1 MGLFFFFNN
10 QRTRRFEHKPI
21 YWNQEREALEE
32 RVARIRKELEEKGE
46 ISPDKKVEL
55 YNTET
60 LLGKQIA
67 EHEAKKG
74 AQTEEH
80 HTQFADELHSSM
92 LQNMRHLSQQ
102 EEKGISGRGRINEIL
117 KILLVLLVLG
127 VLVWFL
133 YYKQ

>member
-1 MGLFFFFNN
+1 MALFFFYNN
-10 QRTRRFEHKPI
+10 QRSRRFEHKPI
-21 YWNQEREALEE
+21 YWNKEREALED

-46 ISPDKKVEL
+46 ISPDKELDL

-67 EHEAKKG
+67 EHQAQKEM
-74 AQTEEH
+74 QTEEH
-80 HTQFADELHSSM
+80 RTHFADELHSSM

-102 EEKGISGRGRINEIL
+102 EEKGISGSGRLNEVL
-117 KILLVLLVLG
+117 KILVVLLVLG

>member
-1 MGLFFFFNN
+1 
-10 QRTRRFEHKPI
+10 
-21 YWNQEREALEE
+21 
-32 RVARIRKELEEKGE
+32 
-46 ISPDKKVEL
+46 
-55 YNTET
+55 
-60 LLGKQIA
+60 
-67 EHEAKKG
+67 
-74 AQTEEH
+74 
-80 HTQFADELHSSM
+80 M

>member
-46 ISPDKKVEL
+46 ISPDKEVDL

-67 EHEAKKG
+67 EHEAKKKVQ
-74 AQTEEH
+74 AEEH
-80 HTQFADELHSSM
+80 RTQFADELHSSM

>member
-10 QRTRRFEHKPI
+10 QRARRFEHKPI

-46 ISPDKKVEL
+46 ISPDKEVDL

-67 EHEAKKG
+67 EHEAKKK

-80 HTQFADELHSSM
+80 RTQFADELHSSM

>member
-46 ISPDKKVEL
+46 ISPDKNGEL

-80 HTQFADELHSSM
+80 RTQFADELPSSM